1 MSYKTNLH
9 TTIVDN
15 TTKKEIPVERARLK
29 AQLDDFATFQWRGHD
44 MFDDFGCFII
54 NESKGSLKF
63 YNGPGY
69 SNQYAKTQ
77 FSSSVNG
84 LLGIDFKQQTIQM
97 KIGMYWFTIEEYQEF
112 LNEVSPYIINY
123 LTFGYEKDYSYLVKM
138 GKIADSPR
146 HVIGKDKDG
155 NCRYYT
161 EMDLVWELLGD
172 NCVRSNW
179 PYEYKGVRV
188 EVAQNNICTWEFD
201 KSHSNMKDDSLL
213 DTPLLFELPVWF
225 TKENANLK
233 LVAKHDDVE
242 QEINLFNISLQ
253 NLTYSDAVYSRPY
266 RINANKLES
275 FGYAYYDDEN
285 NYYHPT
291 GKNKTIEIKHG
302 PENGNI
308 EAEDYKIKYEYDDE
322 TSIGTARITC
332 KDVIT
337 NVEVYET
344 SKATRIT
351 HDGFTVILTWEEVTE
366 GQFQSSL
373 FYIDIICQECE
384 QNKNILVLKA
394 PIKYNN
400 ENYNYI
406 FYARDPSEN
415 RAEHHIMLMQ
425 KENDFNNAII
435 YQEGDVVYTFE
446 IPSDEAYDVLDIINT
461 GLWDQYSYEYTMFL
475 KYDSETG
482 LIYIQEGSRD
492 SWHLLNFQ
500 TDNMQGNY
508 LLKSGNINKF
518 KLPGKFSQPNLN
530 TTEWKFILTVQN
542 VDLNMGPN
550 ETYDTA
556 LTIYS
561 RKNIV

>member
-1 MSYKTNLH
+1 MSYKTNLY

-15 TTKKEIPVERARLK
+15 TTKKEIPIERARLK

-69 SNQYAKTQ
+69 TNQYAKTQ

-112 LNEVSPYIINY
+112 LNEVNPYLINY
-123 LTFGYEKDYSYLVKM
+123 LTFGYEKEYSYLVKM

-146 HVIGKDKDG
+146 HIVGKDKDG

-172 NCVRSNW
+172 NCVRSNL
-179 PYEYKGVRV
+179 PYEYKGTRIEGV
-188 EVAQNNICTWEFD
+188 QNNTCTWEFD
-201 KSHSNMKDDSLL
+201 KKHSDMKDDSLL
-213 DTPLLFELPVWF
+213 DTPLLFELPIWF

-233 LVAKHDDVE
+233 LIAKHDSVE
-242 QEINLFNISLQ
+242 QEINLFDINLQ

-266 RINANKLES
+266 RINGSKLEES
-275 FGYAYYDDEN
+275 VGYAYYDDEN

-291 GKNKTIEIKHG
+291 GEDKTIKIQHG

-308 EAEDYKIKYEYDDE
+308 ETDDYKIEYKYDDE
-322 TSIGTARITC
+322 TSIGTAIITC
-332 KDVIT
+332 KHLIT
-337 NVEVYET
+337 KVESHET
-344 SKATRIT
+344 SDAMVFYG
-351 HDGFTVILTWEEVTE
+351 GFTTTLIWSEN
-366 GQFQSSL
+366 FQSSL
-373 FYIDIICQECE
+373 FSIDIICKECD
-384 QNKNILVLKA
+384 QNKNIPVLKA

-400 ENYNYI
+400 TNYNYI
-406 FYARDPSEN
+406 FYAKDPSEN
-415 RAEHHIMLMQ
+415 RGDHHIMLMLT
-425 KENDFNNAII
+425 EDDFNNAEICP
-435 YQEGDVVYTFE
+435 EWSAVYTFE
-446 IPSDEAYDVLDIINT
+446 IPSDDAYSVLDAINT
-461 GLWDQYSYEYTMFL
+461 GLWDQYCYEYTMFL
-475 KYDSETG
+475 RYDSETG

-542 VDLNMGPN
+542 VDLSMGPD
-550 ETYDTA
+550 ETYNTA